1 MEQGNFFSLLF
12 PLIVVFGILYF
23 LVIRPQQKQMKE
35 HRAMVDALAK
45 GDVIVTNGGFKCT
58 VVKTNDDFITV
69 KLNDNTMVELD
80 KMYVARKISG
90 QEK

>member
-1 MEQGNFFSLLF
+1 MIAIF
-12 PLIVVFGILYF
+12 YF
-23 LVIRPQQKQMKE
+23 LLIRPQQKQMRE
-35 HRAMVDALAK
+35 HKAMVDALAK